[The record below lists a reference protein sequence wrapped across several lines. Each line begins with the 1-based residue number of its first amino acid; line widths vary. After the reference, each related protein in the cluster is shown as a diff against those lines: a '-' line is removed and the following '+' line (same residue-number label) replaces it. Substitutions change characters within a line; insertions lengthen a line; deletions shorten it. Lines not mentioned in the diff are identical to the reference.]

1 MVLMVKRRLFIF
13 LILVLLSLLMVPA
26 ANMISAA
33 DHGRANWHK
42 KEFLF
47 NLDFALKR
55 VSRLLYPMGISVDA
69 KQAMIG
75 REGWLYLGDQY
86 AQTLTVRRRSPTDA
100 DVALGQDI
108 GKAAAAWEAYLANKG
123 VKLFRVM
130 VGPNKASIYPEH
142 LPTWAKSPS
151 PNVTDALFAG
161 TGHIHYV
168 DLRAPLLAAK
178 AQHSQALYYKTDT
191 HWNAL
196 GAAVS
201 FQAFA
206 QQVSAAAPALRWPS
220 EAVYSLAGVK
230 SRGGGDLARFLRL
243 NDDLT
248 DEEPRIR
255 LANAPIDVTQVEFE
269 TQKVLHRGGNPPI
282 DVPPTP
288 LWVKSEGALNT
299 ARVLWLR
306 DSFGGAMSPLMAA
319 TFSDVLQL
327 HWTDGLQSP
336 ARLIQ
341 LVDQFKPDYVFM
353 TVVERS
359 SRAAAFSVPPPASQG
374 P

>member
-1 MVLMVKRRLFIF
+1 MVKRRIFI
-13 LILVLLSLLMVPA
+13 LLCLVLLSLLMVPA
-26 ANMISAA
+26 ANFISAA
-33 DHGRANWHK
+33 DHGRENWHK
-42 KEFLF
+42 QAFLF

-55 VSRLLYPMGISVDA
+55 VSRLLYPVGISVDA
-69 KQAMIG
+69 KQAVIG

-86 AQTLTVRRRSPTDA
+86 AQTRTVHRRSPTDA
-100 DVALGQDI
+100 DVAVGQDI
-108 GKAAAAWEAYLANKG
+108 GQATAAWEAYLANHG

-130 VGPNKASIYPEH
+130 VGPNKASIYSEH
-142 LPTWAKSPS
+142 LPIWAQSPSSS
-151 PNVTDALFAG
+151 PNVTDVLFAA
-161 TGHIHYV
+161 TGPVRYI

-178 AQHSQALYYKTDT
+178 GQQSQALYYKTDT

-196 GAAVS
+196 GAAVA

-206 QQVSAAAPALRWPS
+206 QQVSAAAPELRWPS
-220 EAVYSLAGVK
+220 EAAYALAGVK
-230 SRGGGDLARFLRL
+230 PRGGGDLARFLRL

-255 LANAPIDVTQVEFE
+255 LSNEPIDVTQLAFE
-269 TQKVLHRGGNPPI
+269 TQKELHRGGNPPI
-282 DVPPTP
+282 DAPPTP
-288 LWVKSEGALNT
+288 LWVTSAGALNT

-306 DSFGGAMSPLMAA
+306 DSFGTAMSPLMAA

-327 HWTDGLQSP
+327 HWSEGLKSP

-341 LVDQFKPDYVFM
+341 LVDEFKPDYVFI

-359 SRAAAFSVPPPASQG
+359 SRDPVFTVPPPTLPA